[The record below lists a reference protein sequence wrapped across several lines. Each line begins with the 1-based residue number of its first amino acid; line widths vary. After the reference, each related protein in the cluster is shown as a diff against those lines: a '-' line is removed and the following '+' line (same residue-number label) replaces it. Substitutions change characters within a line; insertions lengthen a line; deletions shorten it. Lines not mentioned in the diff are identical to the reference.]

1 MRHMGTHARRRMDE
15 RYRRLGPLSEM
26 GRPHRGWIRAV
37 RDALGMS
44 TTELARRLGVS
55 HQRVTAL
62 EHAELR
68 FSVQLNTLKRVADA
82 VDCELVYVLVPRTS
96 LTETVKRQARRKA
109 EQHLGWVA
117 HHSRLENQETDDS
130 LDARIEELAEEL
142 TNRRGLWS
150 ASPHR

>member
-55 HQRVTAL
+55 QQRVTAL
-62 EHAELR
+62 EQGELR
-68 FSVQLNTLKRVADA
+68 LSIQLNTLKRVANA
-82 VDCELVYVLVPRTS
+82 LDCELVYAQVPKS
-96 LTETVKRQARRKA
+96 F
-109 EQHLGWVA
+109 H
-117 HHSRLENQETDDS
+117 
-130 LDARIEELAEEL
+130 
-142 TNRRGLWS
+142 TNRERLAL
-150 ASPHR
+150 ASRVAPAGTPLAVPFLNLAGRQ